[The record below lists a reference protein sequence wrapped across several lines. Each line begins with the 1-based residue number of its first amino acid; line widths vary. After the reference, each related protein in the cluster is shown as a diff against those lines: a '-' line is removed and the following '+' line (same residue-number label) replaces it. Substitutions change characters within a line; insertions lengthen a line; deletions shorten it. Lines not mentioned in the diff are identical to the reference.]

1 MKCLS
6 RMCQNLL
13 TILIK
18 DVVEKTGGPGK
29 YKGDMA
35 A

>member
-6 RMCQNLL
+6 RMCHYPL
-13 TILIK
+13 TMLMQ
-18 DVVEKTGGPGK
+18 DVVEKTGGSGK
-29 YKGDMA
+29 HNGDMA